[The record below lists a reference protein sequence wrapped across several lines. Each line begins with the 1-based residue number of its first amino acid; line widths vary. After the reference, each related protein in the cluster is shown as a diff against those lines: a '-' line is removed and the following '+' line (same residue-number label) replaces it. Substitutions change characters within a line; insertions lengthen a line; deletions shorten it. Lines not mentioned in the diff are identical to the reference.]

1 MKFRNLYKIISPLS
15 LNMRLDALAEEIKDY
30 DFDGVVDFT
39 DSVVFIYDTI
49 NFVKVD
55 GASDPET
62 QKIMEN
68 IYKVIEDD
76 KIINHSGKFETLTAT
91 RFKLSKH
98 YDLQDFFN
106 EFLTA
111 KCIVFNISQTGSSV
125 YHDAYTIRVTI
136 IDANNKVVK
145 FEEGATLPI
154 LEKVS
159 H

>member
-68 IYKVIEDD
+68 IYKVIEM
-76 KIINHSGKFETLTAT
+76 E
-91 RFKLSKH
+91 
-98 YDLQDFFN
+98 
-106 EFLTA
+106 
-111 KCIVFNISQTGSSV
+111 
-125 YHDAYTIRVTI
+125 
-136 IDANNKVVK
+136 
-145 FEEGATLPI
+145 
-154 LEKVS
+154 
-159 H
+159 